1 MDTTEV
7 VGSADPPE
15 FSTPVAQALGYMGY
29 LWVNWSDVAT
39 PRELILTRYG

>member
-7 VGSADPPE
+7 VGSGDPPE

-29 LWVNWSDVAT
+29 FLISSSDRT
-39 PRELILTRYG
+39 REA